1 MSTPPGPQR
10 TVRDQLGRQVTFCY
24 PPRRIVCLC
33 PSLTETLFALGAG
46 PRVVGRT
53 VFCVHPPADVTAVP
67 TVGGTKNVD
76 IPALLNL
83 RPDLVIAAQ
92 EENRRP
98 DVEKLAEHAAVYVV
112 DVRSVPDALGV
123 IQTLGNLTDC
133 AGPAADLIERVSQ
146 RFGGLRRAAGQR
158 VAYLVWREPYMAA
171 GRATYIDALLRQI
184 GLQNAAGDR
193 PERYPRLSP
202 AELRALAPEV
212 VLLPSEPYPFD
223 ETHCAELTAIVP
235 NARLLLVD
243 GELLGWYGARMLA
256 AGDYLDDLVG
266 RLADC

>member
-1 MSTPPGPQR
+1 MSATRGRRR
-10 TVRDQLGRQVTFCY
+10 TIEDQLGRQVTFRY

-53 VFCVHPPADVTAVP
+53 VYCVHPPAGVVTVP

-76 IPALLNL
+76 IPALLEL

-98 DVEKLAEHAAVYVV
+98 DVEKLAERVAVYVV
-112 DVRSVPDALGV
+112 DVRGVPDALGV
-123 IQTLGNLTDC
+123 IQTLGDLTDC
-133 AGPAADLIERVSQ
+133 TGPAANLVERISE
-146 RFGGLRRAAGQR
+146 RFTCLRRAADQR

-171 GRATYIDALLRQI
+171 GRETYIDALLRQI
-184 GLQNAAGDR
+184 GLQNAAGNR

-202 AELRALAPEV
+202 AELRALAPEA
-212 VLLPSEPYPFD
+212 VLLSSEPYPFD
-223 ETHCAELTAIVP
+223 ETHCAELAAIVP

-266 RLADC
+266 RLEGC

>member
-1 MSTPPGPQR
+1 MSTPRGPQR
-10 TVRDQLGRQVTFCY
+10 TIADQLGRQVTFCY

-33 PSLTETLFALGAG
+33 PALTETLFALGAG

-53 VFCVHPPADVTAVP
+53 VYCVHPPAGVTAVP

-98 DVEKLAEHAAVYVV
+98 DVEKLAERVAVYVV
-112 DVRSVPDALGV
+112 EVRSVPDALGV

-133 AGPAADLIERVSQ
+133 AGPAADLVARISQ
-146 RFGGLRRAAGQR
+146 RFARLRRAADRR
-158 VAYLVWREPYMAA
+158 VVYLVWREPYMAA
-171 GRATYIDALLRQI
+171 GRATYIDALLQQI
-184 GLQNAAGDR
+184 GLPNAAGDR

-223 ETHCAELTAIVP
+223 ETHCAELAALLP
-235 NARLLLVD
+235 AARLLLVD